1 MRPVLEK
8 QQNYKNS
15 KEWIGPIKP
24 DLSAQRIVSRITLI
38 CLQRLES
45 QYCHRKTVG
54 S

>member
-8 QQNYKNS
+8 QQNYKSS
-15 KEWIGPIKP
+15 KERIGPIKP
-24 DLSAQRIVSRITLI
+24 DLSARRIMSRITLI

-45 QYCHRKTVG
+45 QYSDRKTVG